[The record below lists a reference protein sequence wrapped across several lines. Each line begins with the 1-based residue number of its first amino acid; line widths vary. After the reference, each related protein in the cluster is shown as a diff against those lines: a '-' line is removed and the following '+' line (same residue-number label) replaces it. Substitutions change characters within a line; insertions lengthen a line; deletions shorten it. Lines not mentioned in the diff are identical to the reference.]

1 MRLIR
6 GMGLIERTP
15 GMIVVGGTTPLSL
28 VTLRSIG
35 LVELKNGAYTLIQ
48 YLAIGEPT
56 YDQMEGI
63 ESESEDI

>member
-6 GMGLIERTP
+6 GMGLIERRR

-35 LVELKNGAYTLIQ
+35 LVELRNGAYILIR
-48 YLAIGEPT
+48 YLAIGEHT
-56 YDQMEGI
+56 YDQMKDI